1 MTPLTDGRTLPG
13 PGGAGGVTDAEPEA
27 PGEIIHELLDERPFA
42 HARGATHHDGTQG
55 ALLLLRGGAVH
66 YHVEPT
72 VIDARGCVVAGDAF
86 ASSGTWGFL
95 TC

>member
-1 MTPLTDGRTLPG
+1 
-13 PGGAGGVTDAEPEA
+13 
-27 PGEIIHELLDERPFA
+27 
-42 HARGATHHDGTQG
+42 
-55 ALLLLRGGAVH
+55 VH